1 MVHGVVVQIIN
12 ERVFFSSKLNF
23 LINFSLLLLSKSN
36 LTSMAIE
43 FLSIYSTSASANDDP
58 HSGHQCTG
66 LKPFST
72 CPL

>member
-12 ERVFFSSKLNF
+12 EIVFFSSRLNL
-23 LINFSLLLLSKSN
+23 LINFSLLVLSKSN

-58 HSGHQCTG
+58 HSGHQ
-66 LKPFST
+66 
-72 CPL
+72 